1 MTEKMPKPDDVV
13 FGYRIVRVIGKGGMG
28 AVFEGVDD
36 KTGQRAAIKVLH
48 AQLSQDP
55 ENLARFLNEGKAI
68 AALNHPSIVRML
80 GSGQMDGGGCF
91 IAMEYVDGETLSA
104 KLKREKR
111 LGRLGLR
118 LGSEI
123 ASALQAAHR
132 RNIIHRDLKP
142 SNVLIKASDGGDPE
156 IRIID
161 FGIAKMAAE
170 DREQDFHTRTGT
182 MIGTP
187 VYMAPEQ
194 CRGVTVTDRTDV
206 YALGVILYQ
215 MLTGRPPF
223 YSQAD
228 GDILAMHILV
238 PPKPLREVEP
248 AIPENVAAF
257 VERMLA
263 KEGAERPSMAEVEMT
278 LRELAD
284 DPGWSGKAA
293 ITDDTSVSPTPI
305 QPDTA
310 ESLPTQVS
318 HVLGAP
324 TLGAINGQAA
334 PPTKKSGLRY
344 GLALSVAALV
354 IVSSVVLAMQLR
366 HKTPQPV
373 ENHPVARVEVTAL
386 PKTVHWLVK
395 TTPVG
400 ATVFNED
407 GKELGQTPWELSQ
420 PLAHGEQV
428 LIVRKAGFV
437 DLRMSLAKDR
447 DIERSEALVAAA
459 SPTLTKP
466 VAATK
471 PATVTKPATATKPPP
486 GGETRP
492 AKQPGNTKVRKN
504 DGLIFDF
511 KTRKKLN

>member
-1 MTEKMPKPDDVV
+1 
-13 FGYRIVRVIGKGGMG
+13 
-28 AVFEGVDD
+28 
-36 KTGQRAAIKVLH
+36 
-48 AQLSQDP
+48 
-55 ENLARFLNEGKAI
+55 
-68 AALNHPSIVRML
+68 
-80 GSGQMDGGGCF
+80 MDGGGCF

-104 KLKREKR
+104 KLKRENGWVGK
-111 LGRLGLR
+111 GLR

-142 SNVLIKASDGGDPE
+142 SNVLIKASDGGDPK

-228 GDILAMHILV
+228 GDIWRCTSWCRL
-238 PPKPLREVEP
+238 PLREVEP

-318 HVLGAP
+318 PFSAHRRWVP
-324 TLGAINGQAA
+324 SMDRQHRR
-334 PPTKKSGLRY
+334 PKSGLRY
-344 GLALSVAALV
+344 GLPC
-354 IVSSVVLAMQLR
+354 R
-366 HKTPQPV
+366 
-373 ENHPVARVEVTAL
+373 
-386 PKTVHWLVK
+386 
-395 TTPVG
+395 
-400 ATVFNED
+400 
-407 GKELGQTPWELSQ
+407 
-420 PLAHGEQV
+420 
-428 LIVRKAGFV
+428 
-437 DLRMSLAKDR
+437 
-447 DIERSEALVAAA
+447 
-459 SPTLTKP
+459 
-466 VAATK
+466 
-471 PATVTKPATATKPPP
+471 
-486 GGETRP
+486 
-492 AKQPGNTKVRKN
+492 
-504 DGLIFDF
+504 
-511 KTRKKLN
+511 